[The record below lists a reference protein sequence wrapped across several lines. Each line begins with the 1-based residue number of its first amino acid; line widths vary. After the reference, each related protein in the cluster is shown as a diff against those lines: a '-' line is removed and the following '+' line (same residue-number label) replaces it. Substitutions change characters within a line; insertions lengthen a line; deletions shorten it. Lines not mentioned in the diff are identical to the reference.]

1 MDVGTG
7 TREDFNLGETTCGMI
22 SRVRAMSL
30 FLFYEVACVRD
41 RLGKKIVRKIIIDS
55 FFLRDVVAK
64 YLLFAFS
71 VGNIQTQ
78 NIGIRV

>member
-1 MDVGTG
+1 
-7 TREDFNLGETTCGMI
+7 
-22 SRVRAMSL
+22 MSL
-30 FLFYEVACVRD
+30 FLFYEVACMRD
-41 RLGKKIVRKIIIDS
+41 SLGKKIVRKIIIDS